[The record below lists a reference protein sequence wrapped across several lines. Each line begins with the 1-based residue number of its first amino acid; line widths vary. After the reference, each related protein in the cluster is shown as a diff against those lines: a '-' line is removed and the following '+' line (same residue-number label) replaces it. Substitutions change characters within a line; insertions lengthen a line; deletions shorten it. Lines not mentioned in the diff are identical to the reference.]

1 MKTIKERHFVIEYV
15 IPESDKE
22 EKEIKKIIREV
33 ELDCGK
39 IDLSQ
44 FKIDKPEDR
53 EWKNNGSERTNI
65 FERISRVSFF
75 ILPP

>member
-1 MKTIKERHFVIEYV
+1 MKTIKERHFIIEYV

-33 ELDCGK
+33 ELDRGK

-44 FKIDKPEDR
+44 FKIDKPDDR
-53 EWKNNGSERTNI
+53 E
-65 FERISRVSFF
+65 
-75 ILPP
+75 

>member
-1 MKTIKERHFVIEYV
+1 MKTIKERHFIIEYV
-15 IPESDKE
+15 VPESDKE

-33 ELDCGK
+33 ESDRDR

-53 EWKNNGSERTNI
+53 E
-65 FERISRVSFF
+65 
-75 ILPP
+75 